1 MKEQGTNQGDQGI
14 TLGKVLNLV
23 SPRGVTMFILN
34 EKILTFMGL

>member
-1 MKEQGTNQGDQGI
+1 MKEQGTNGWKMI

-23 SPRGVTMFILN
+23 SPRGVTMVILN